1 MFAMNHSSLL
11 PGDDK
16 VLEERRDT
24 IVLYLASNKMLL
36 GVDLKNIDMVIVTS
50 PYDQPAALLQA
61 AGRMSRR
68 TGRGYRTAGQLYILW
83 NGSDLTSSNT
93 NMSQEVRR
101 ICREGST
108 TCTRQI
114 LEGVFQVDVRR
125 WQVGPMAAREEEVT
139 QEELDQKRKMQ
150 HEFKLLQ
157 DLLTSRIGACKDN
170 AELIRILQGNDSV
183 RQMMTSSPMEEGNSL
198 ATTSREA
205 GDTRHCCHKH
215 DLDQ

>member
-1 MFAMNHSSLL
+1 MNHSSLL

-16 VLEERRDT
+16 VLEERRDS

-36 GVDLKNIDMVIVTS
+36 GVDLKNIDVVIVTS

-68 TGRGYRTAGQLYILW
+68 TGRGYRTAGQLYILF

-93 NMSQEVRR
+93 NMSEVVRK

-114 LEGVFQVDVRR
+114 LKEVFQVDVRR
-125 WQVGPMAAREEEVT
+125 WQVRSMAAGEEDTE
-139 QEELDQKRKMQ
+139 EELDKQSEMQKKQ
-150 HEFKLLQ
+150 KEFKLLQ
-157 DLLTSRIGACKDN
+157 NLLTSRIGACKDN
-170 AELIRILQGNDSV
+170 AELMRILQGNDSV
-183 RQMMTSSPMEEGNSL
+183 RQMMTSSPMEEDIGL
-198 ATTSREA
+198 TTTGEEA
-205 GDTRHCCHKH
+205 DDTKHCCHKH
-215 DLDQ
+215 DLDD